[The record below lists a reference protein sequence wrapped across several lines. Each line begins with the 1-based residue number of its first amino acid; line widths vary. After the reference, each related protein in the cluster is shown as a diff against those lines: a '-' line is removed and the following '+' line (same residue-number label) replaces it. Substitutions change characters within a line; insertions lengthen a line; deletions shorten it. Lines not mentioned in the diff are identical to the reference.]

1 MLKGHMMILIG
12 VLAGLSIMLWGCAG
26 NLPEAKRAEIL
37 DTNWGKS
44 VETAK
49 SDQILNPDAGKE
61 PTPVVGLDGK
71 VAKDQMDKYR
81 KTLKREAEVKESVGV
96 GLQVTPMGIEAK

>member
-26 NLPEAKRAEIL
+26 NLPEAERAEIL
-37 DTNWGKS
+37 DANWGKS

-61 PTPVVGLDGK
+61 PTPVEGLDGT
-71 VAKDQMDKYR
+71 VAGDQMAKR
-81 KTLKREAEVKESVGV
+81 REVLKREAEVAETVGV
-96 GLQVTPMGIEAK
+96 GLQVTPLGIEAE

>member
-1 MLKGHMMILIG
+1 MLKSHMMILIG

-26 NLPEAKRAEIL
+26 NLPEAKRTEIL

-49 SDQILNPDAGKE
+49 SNQILNPDAGKE
-61 PTPVVGLDGK
+61 PTPVEGLEGT
-71 VAKDQMDKYR
+71 VASDQIAKR
-81 KTLKREAEVKESVGV
+81 REALKREAKVRESVGV
-96 GLQVTPMGIEAK
+96 GLQVTPMGIEAR